1 MRYRADIDGLRAL
14 AVISVVLFHAGA
26 PWFQGGYVGVDVF
39 FVISGYLITSII
51 VAELDTKSFSLISFY
66 QRRIRRIFPTLIVVL
81 AFCLVIGFAL
91 LTPADYQT
99 LGQSTG
105 AAALFVSNIFFLKQA
120 SYFDVAAA
128 EKPLL
133 HTWSLAIEE
142 QYYLF
147 YPPILIALTSVSSR
161 TRGPAILL
169 GGLVS
174 FAFCAVTIYVK
185 PSATFYLAPT
195 RVWELLF
202 GGLISLN
209 WVPLSNSR
217 TINRSA
223 ALFGLACIL
232 IPVFLYTPTTRF
244 PGITALPPVIGT
256 ILLIWSGFNHQ
267 TLVHSWLSTRPMR
280 TVGKASYSLYL
291 WHYPLLAFAG
301 YMTLR
306 GLGPVAAA
314 AVCLLAFAVSILS
327 LRFVEKPFRFP
338 DPTASIPRIVAVAL
352 AGMAIV
358 VVGGALVAF
367 THGFPSRMTASA
379 SRVLAAEREQ
389 ESVHHWECMSI
400 EQRIVNPAEGCKLGS
415 RDARP
420 SAVLWGDS
428 HAVVTAT
435 ALEQSAVRNNASF
448 LFAGSVD
455 CPIGVGFSIDASTG
469 PQFVSTVGYQFCE
482 QYNKEMLELALSNP
496 DIRNVVLISRW
507 TNWRVGEAGSPAESP
522 VDIRLRDSNGVAKTV
537 QGNRGIFARGFEE
550 LIQTLVAAGK
560 TVWIV
565 GPLPEPAVRVP
576 KALYVK
582 QLGFDTANIDISE
595 ESYRTR
601 HRFILALF
609 DEIAKKY
616 PVRFIWPSEVLCADG
631 RCPVVENGNPMFFDQ
646 DHLSYFG
653 VSTTSH
659 LYDRIWEGSPDGA
672 TTQAT
677 RREAAQ

>member
-1 MRYRADIDGLRAL
+1 MAMDSTFASHPPCPIRGSFASPGTVAVPEMGLGSSDSKTELAEAREARDEARSRLPPAAFPARISVSSSLLAATMIQKSSLPENLVLTPDTLSSSTCSSCQDASVRAEKLSAFCRLRGGAYTGGESMRYRADIDGLRAL

-161 TRGPAILL
+161 TRGPAVLL

-174 FAFCAVTIYVK
+174 FAFCAVMIYVK

-202 GGLISLN
+202 GGLIALN

-327 LRFVEKPFRFP
+327 LRF
-338 DPTASIPRIVAVAL
+338 
-352 AGMAIV
+352 
-358 VVGGALVAF
+358 
-367 THGFPSRMTASA
+367 
-379 SRVLAAEREQ
+379 
-389 ESVHHWECMSI
+389 
-400 EQRIVNPAEGCKLGS
+400 
-415 RDARP
+415 
-420 SAVLWGDS
+420 
-428 HAVVTAT
+428 
-435 ALEQSAVRNNASF
+435 
-448 LFAGSVD
+448 
-455 CPIGVGFSIDASTG
+455 
-469 PQFVSTVGYQFCE
+469 
-482 QYNKEMLELALSNP
+482 
-496 DIRNVVLISRW
+496 
-507 TNWRVGEAGSPAESP
+507 
-522 VDIRLRDSNGVAKTV
+522 
-537 QGNRGIFARGFEE
+537 
-550 LIQTLVAAGK
+550 
-560 TVWIV
+560 
-565 GPLPEPAVRVP
+565 
-576 KALYVK
+576 
-582 QLGFDTANIDISE
+582 
-595 ESYRTR
+595 
-601 HRFILALF
+601 
-609 DEIAKKY
+609 
-616 PVRFIWPSEVLCADG
+616 
-631 RCPVVENGNPMFFDQ
+631 
-646 DHLSYFG
+646 
-653 VSTTSH
+653 
-659 LYDRIWEGSPDGA
+659 
-672 TTQAT
+672 
-677 RREAAQ
+677 